1 MHMGFWI
8 TEARGDSVFGKVFMY
23 SDEHPEDA
31 ESCLLL
37 RGFHSGPSSLAMVTV
52 DSTGETQIKAK
63 LRNDTLV
70 MDDMRSSSSGSLP
83 FGSRMIFTRRDDKG
97 FKGCSHST

>member
-1 MHMGFWI
+1 
-8 TEARGDSVFGKVFMY
+8 
-23 SDEHPEDA
+23 
-31 ESCLLL
+31 
-37 RGFHSGPSSLAMVTV
+37 V

-83 FGSRMIFTRRDDKG
+83 FGSRMIFTHRDDKG